1 MSDTWKLNG
10 TVFVACNCDWGCPCN
25 FNALPTKGKC
35 EGGWTWHVD
44 NGTYG
49 QVALDDLNFSVYVN
63 WPGAIHDGHGE
74 ALILVDERAD
84 ERQRAAIDALV
95 GGKVGGPW
103 GILAWTWPTIHGPFA
118 VHYDVQLNGINS
130 RIRCGEYVEIEGGP
144 IRNPVSGAVV
154 TPGIVL
160 PQGIIL
166 KQGDLG
172 ASTRFRVTGGI
183 SYDHSG
189 QYTGVGPFD
198 YSGP

>member
-1 MSDTWKLNG
+1 MSDAWKLNG

-35 EGGWTWHVD
+35 EGGWTWHV
-44 NGTYG
+44 NKGTYG

-63 WPGAIHDGHGE
+63 WPAAIHDGNGE

-84 ERQRAAIDALV
+84 ARQRAAIDTLV

-103 GILAWTWPTIHGPFA
+103 GVLAWTWPTIHGPFA
-118 VHYDVQLNGINS
+118 VSYDLHLDGINS
-130 RIRCGEYVEIEGGP
+130 RIRCGDYVEIEGGP
-144 IRNPVSGAVV
+144 IRNPVSGAVAS
-154 TPGIVL
+154 PGVIL
-160 PQGIIL
+160 PQGIIM

-172 ASTRFRVTGGI
+172 ASTRFRVTGAI

-189 QYTGVGPFD
+189 QYTGVGAFD

>member
-1 MSDTWKLNG
+1 MPDAWKLNG

-25 FNALPTKGKC
+25 FNAQPSHGKC
-35 EGGWTWHVD
+35 EGGWTWHVHK
-44 NGTYG
+44 GTYG
-49 QVALDDLNFSVYVN
+49 NVALDDLNFSVYVN
-63 WPGAIHDGHGE
+63 WPGAIHDGNGE

-84 ERQRAAIDALV
+84 TRQRTAIDTLV

-103 GILAWTWPTIHGPFA
+103 GVLAWTWPTVHGPFA
-118 VHYDVQLNGINS
+118 VPYDVHLDGINS

-154 TPGIVL
+154 TPGMVL
-160 PQGIIL
+160 PQGIIM
-166 KQGDLG
+166 KRGDLG
-172 ASTRFRVTGGI
+172 ASARFRVNGGI

-189 QYTGVGPFD
+189 QYTATGAFD